1 MRLRCINSGSKDGNC
16 YILED
21 GDEILLL
28 DAGVD
33 YKSILKTVSF
43 DISKITGALLTHA
56 HGDHFKAVPDLLR
69 NGISCYGCEELK
81 DSGIEVIAEKQGK
94 IIGGLFSVIPMYVP
108 HDDCPCYAYLIDMLP
123 YDAGRLLYA
132 TDFSYMRYRLK
143 TWNINHMLIEC
154 NHVDEMVDKSEAKFE
169 HSLRG
174 HSSLNYIKKFIED
187 NKTPWLKNII
197 LCHLSEGWSNPERMR
212 REVQEVAGSDVS
224 VYIAK
229 PGLNI
234 ELNRFPF

>member
-1 MRLRCINSGSKDGNC
+1 MWLRCLNSGSKNGNC
-16 YILED
+16 YILEGD
-21 GDEILLL
+21 GEMLLL

-33 YKSILKTVSF
+33 YRRLLKAVNYNVG
-43 DISKITGALLTHA
+43 KITGVLLTHA
-56 HGDHFKAVPDLLR
+56 HGDHSKAISELIV
-69 NGISCYGCEELK
+69 NGISCYGCKELK
-81 DSGIEVIAEKQGK
+81 DFGTEVIPEKQRK

-108 HDDCPCYAYLIDMLP
+108 HDDCPCYAYLIDTLP

-132 TDFSYMRYRLK
+132 TDFSYMKYRLK

-174 HSSLNYIKKFIED
+174 HSSLSYIKKFIED
-187 NKTPWLKNII
+187 NKTPWLRNII
-197 LCHLSEGWSNPERMR
+197 LCHLSEGWSDPERMK

-224 VYIAK
+224 VYIAE
-229 PGLNI
+229 PGLSI
-234 ELNRFPF
+234 ELSRFPF